1 MSYVM
6 TLIWSVLIGGAI
18 AYVLTSMAGEP
29 FNLTATLFLGGV
41 FAITVFIIGEFVLKP
56 EKTDE

>member
-1 MSYVM
+1 M